1 VPACCSEMDY
11 SGTSPVEVE
20 IDVDVDTS
28 IGHDELWSPY
38 STSSV
43 RVADDDRASV
53 SSAASAA
60 RWKHPYTIVAYETT
74 PLLQKPERM
83 SAQLSSPIEI
93 AGIEG
98 QDGSAQ
104 PWLRALEAKR
114 RRPWWETPSVSRVK
128 ISFTQNDTDLLG
140 ILAASAFPSILL
152 GHGRGQCSQIERHP
166 KPHLSTIPF
175 RTDPTQRIPN
185 TLIPFYNWRRQPTL
199 PDREGAC
206 TSRKIHALR
215 EFNIRN
221 VMRILKSKTWC
232 SLG

>member
-1 VPACCSEMDY
+1 MPGSYSEMNY
-11 SGTSPVEVE
+11 SRASPIEVE
-20 IDVDVDTS
+20 IDVEVDTS

-38 STSSV
+38 SSSST
-43 RVADDDRASV
+43 RVTHDDRASV

-74 PLLQKPERM
+74 PLLQKAERM

-114 RRPWWETPSVSRVK
+114 KKPWWETPSVSIVQ
-128 ISFTQNDTDLLG
+128 TYLQNDTDLLG

-175 RTDPTQRIPN
+175 RIDPTQPIPC
-185 TLIPFYNWRRQPTL
+185 TVITFYNWRRQPTM
-199 PDREGAC
+199 PDRGGAC
-206 TSRKIHALR
+206 TSGKIHALR
-215 EFNIRN
+215 ELDIGN

>member
-1 VPACCSEMDY
+1 MPACCSEMDY

-20 IDVDVDTS
+20 IDVEVDTS

-38 STSSV
+38 SSSST
-43 RVADDDRASV
+43 RVDQDDRASV

-74 PLLQKPERM
+74 PLLQKAERM

-98 QDGSAQ
+98 QDGSTQ

-114 RRPWWETPSVSRVK
+114 KKPWWETPSVSTVN
-128 ISFTQNDTDLLG
+128 THPQNDADLLG

-175 RTDPTQRIPN
+175 RIDPTQPIPC
-185 TLIPFYNWRRQPTL
+185 TVITFYNWRRQPTM
-199 PDREGAC
+199 PDRGGTC
-206 TSRKIHALR
+206 PSGKIHALR